1 MQAHRE
7 HMDIPQKVLDITR
20 KTAAKPLGDIA
31 EVFGLTHYGCV
42 SGKISGIAKRMQ
54 QDKLRLR
61 W

>member
-1 MQAHRE
+1 
-7 HMDIPQKVLDITR
+7 MDIPQKVLDITR